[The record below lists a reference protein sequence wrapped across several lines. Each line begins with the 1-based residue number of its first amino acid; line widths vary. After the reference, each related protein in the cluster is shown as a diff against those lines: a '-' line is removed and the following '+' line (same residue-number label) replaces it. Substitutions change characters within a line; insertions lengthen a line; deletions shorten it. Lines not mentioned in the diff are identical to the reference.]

1 MILKTDWKFYLSVW
15 LVGLVAKLT
24 PWTAACLAPL
34 FMEFSRQDYSGGLPF
49 PSPGYLPDP
58 GNEPMSPEAPA
69 LQVNSLLSE
78 PSEKPRDKRMNSK

>member
-1 MILKTDWKFYLSVW
+1 
-15 LVGLVAKLT
+15 
-24 PWTAACLAPL
+24 
-34 FMEFSRQDYSGGLPF
+34 MEFSRQDYSGGLPF